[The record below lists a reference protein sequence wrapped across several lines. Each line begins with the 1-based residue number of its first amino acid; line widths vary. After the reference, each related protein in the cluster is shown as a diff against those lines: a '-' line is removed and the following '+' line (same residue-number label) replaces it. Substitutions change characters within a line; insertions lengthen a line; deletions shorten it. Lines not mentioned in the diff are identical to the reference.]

1 MAANAGHLR
10 DLAASASKSA
20 GLSQACQHAQATT
33 AEAEPI
39 PQPPIVH
46 VPPHDSDYD
55 GSSHSSSATGDNE
68 VGVGGGSDMQVE
80 VPLEE
85 QIAAEEVAP
94 VVEPPPI
101 VASPAIESAAISA
114 PAAVTPTVVR
124 EKSQLPHHHHHH
136 HHHHHGPRSAKEL
149 FDDTDAGK
157 RCKFSSTSLWP
168 TASPTYAVDA
178 SGSAELHGDFR
189 ARKVPASSFGRALGF
204 GSLVSGSHTHTP
216 RGWWGV

>member
-1 MAANAGHLR
+1 MSANAGHLR
-10 DLAASASKSA
+10 DFAASASKSA
-20 GLSQACQHAQATT
+20 GLSQACQHAQAPA

-39 PQPPIVH
+39 PRPPIVH

-55 GSSHSSSATGDNE
+55 GSSHSSSNTIDSD
-68 VGVGGGSDMQVE
+68 VGVGGGSDMQVD

-94 VVEPPPI
+94 VVEPSPI
-101 VASPAIESAAISA
+101 VASPAIEPATAPKST

-157 RCKFSSTSLWP
+157 RCKFTSSSSTKLVANCL
-168 TASPTYAVDA
+168 TNVRC
-178 SGSAELHGDFR
+178 GCFR
-189 ARKVPASSFGRALGF
+189 FC
-204 GSLVSGSHTHTP
+204 
-216 RGWWGV
+216 